1 QERRGGDR
9 EGDPRVRPRAQSPER
24 RQAHPRAD
32 SRPQRGAPP
41 GAGEA
46 HPEARRGLPR
56 VGAQPPARRARDA
69 EGAREGARDRRGR
82 PPSRLREDRGGPQR
96 RGGPPGED
104 AQGKRSRDHG
114 GVMIELAHSRLP
126 HHVAV
131 IMDGNGRW
139 AEQRGLSRLY
149 GHRVGK
155 ESVRAIVESSR
166 KLGIKYLSLFA
177 FSSENWNRPPREVD
191 GLMTLLR
198 KYLASE
204 LGKMMRHQIRLLAVG
219 SLRRLPPA
227 VRQALRAS
235 IAATRNN
242 KGMTVI
248 LAVSYGGREDIA
260 QATRAIA
267 RRVERGELAAGQIT
281 AGTGPGGPG
290 RQGAGGPRTALH

>member
-1 QERRGGDR
+1 
-9 EGDPRVRPRAQSPER
+9 
-24 RQAHPRAD
+24 
-32 SRPQRGAPP
+32 
-41 GAGEA
+41 
-46 HPEARRGLPR
+46 
-56 VGAQPPARRARDA
+56 
-69 EGAREGARDRRGR
+69 
-82 PPSRLREDRGGPQR
+82 
-96 RGGPPGED
+96 
-104 AQGKRSRDHG
+104 
-114 GVMIELAHSRLP
+114 MIELDHSRLP
-126 HHVAV
+126 DHVAV

-149 GHRVGK
+149 GHRAGK

-191 GLMTLLR
+191 GLMKLLR

-242 KGMTVI
+242 TGMTVI

-267 RRVERGELAAGQIT
+267 RRVERGELEPDRINAET
-281 AGTGPGGPG
+281 VSEHLGTKGVPDPDLLIRTSGEMRISNFFLWQLAYTEMYVTETLWPDFREREYVQALAFFQQ
-290 RQGAGGPRTALH
+290 RQRRFGRTASQIDRERLRAV